1 MCVFVVFFFFKQKT
15 AYELRISDWS
25 SDVCSSDLITAEQF
39 ADVAAQEMHRIP
51 DPDDPLVEVLLNGLV
66 DGLPDGRHAAG
77 PGSYETLIEVGRL
90 DDLPM
95 LTFTSPHGR
104 DAIDHAPPSPAHLA
118 MIADGL
124 RAPHAWADEH
134 TKAHFAALRRAP
146 T

>member
-95 LTFTSPHGR
+95 PTFTSPHGR
-104 DAIDHAPPSPAHLA
+104 DAIDHAPPSPAYLA
-118 MIADGL
+118 LHAEGL
-124 RAPHAWADEH
+124 PDPPDRDAEQHKAP
-134 TKAHFAALRRAP
+134 FP
-146 T
+146 